1 MACPPDSQVCHQ
13 QSQPHLQGCYQVV
26 MEKVSY
32 SSVMNSSDSQPCA
45 VQEAVR
51 TVEEKCHGNNEC
63 LVMVDNMFP
72 DPCPGQR

>member
-1 MACPPDSQVCHQ
+1 MQ
-13 QSQPHLQGCYQVV
+13 
-26 MEKVSY
+26 KVSY

-63 LVMVDNMFP
+63 LVKIDPETFAIEFP
-72 DPCPGQR
+72 DPCPSQR